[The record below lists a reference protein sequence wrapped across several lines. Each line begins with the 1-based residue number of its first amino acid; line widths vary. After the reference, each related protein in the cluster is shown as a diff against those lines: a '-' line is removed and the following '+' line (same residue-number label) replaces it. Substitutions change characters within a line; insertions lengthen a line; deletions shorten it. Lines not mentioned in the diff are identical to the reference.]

1 MNATHDLTGTH
12 TGMLRR
18 RGLAVLSTAAAA
30 TLVVGSGFGGVAAF
44 AATAAGTGAST
55 ASTAS
60 AQNLPYGGQAQSGSA
75 QLPFTSGGYGDP
87 SSGSGSSG
95 STSTATVAATPAQQ
109 LGVVDV
115 TSQLTYDNAE
125 AMGTGIV
132 LSSSG
137 EILTNNHVV
146 AGSTNISVTVVSTG
160 ASYTASVVGTDATAD
175 IAVLQLSGA
184 SGLQTAAIDSSS
196 TATVGSAVTGVG
208 NAGGVGGTPSA
219 VAGTLTALDQT
230 ITTQA
235 EGAAASETLTG
246 LIESSADIQAG
257 DSGGPLY
264 NASNQVIGIDTAAAS
279 GGAVAGYSIPIATA
293 LSVAG
298 QIESGQASAE
308 ITLGS
313 PAFLGVEVVPAGDT
327 SVYGYGNGFG
337 GGTST
342 STVPGAMIGGVIDGT
357 AAAAAGLAA
366 GDTITAVNGTAISSA
381 SDLTTA
387 LAGHAPGQTVTVN
400 WTDASGAPAT
410 ATVTLGVGP
419 AA

>member
-12 TGMLRR
+12 TGILRR
-18 RGLAVLSTAAAA
+18 RGLTVLSTAAAA

-44 AATAAGTGAST
+44 AATSAGTGAST

-60 AQNLPYGGQAQSGSA
+60 AQNLPYGGQAQFGSA
-75 QLPFTSGGYGDP
+75 QLPFNSGGYGDP
-87 SSGSGSSG
+87 SSGSGSGG

-235 EGAAASETLTG
+235 EGSAASETLTG

-293 LSVAG
+293 LSVAA

-381 SDLTTA
+381 SDLTSA